1 VTADVVPPATRAD
14 RGVVISLDGS
24 GTVKTILS
32 AESVE
37 EAQLPRVVVGN
48 GDLSLVRSIDDEAS
62 VQEIL
67 LDPPAGEASEIAPDA
82 SATVG
87 LSSDKALKRY
97 SHIGLGLAATD
108 LLCVITALLVAH
120 FVSYGLSSPNPFY
133 LTGPLLAALLWTPIF
148 YGFGLYSIQHLSA
161 SEEFRRI
168 IGACSFGVLLVVLL
182 SYWFMADL
190 PNAFVASSLSLV
202 LAFELA
208 GRRVWRLAV
217 GRLRNSGRLTLR
229 TLVVGTNGEAHRLA
243 EVLKRRGL
251 GFGPIG
257 YVGSPGIQS
266 SPNGL
271 PIVGDVNSLADLIRE
286 HEAECLFVA
295 STAVESEDMLKVV
308 QAARQTG
315 AEVRVSANLPEI
327 LTTRLSVQTVA
338 NDLMAITLRPVR
350 LTRIQEALKRS
361 FDVALASLGLVLSSP
376 VMLVAAVVI
385 GLTSRGPVL
394 FRQQRVTKGGRE
406 FTVFKFRTMTHNG
419 DSLLSEDAPDKSAA
433 FFKVENDPRLTKV
446 GGLLR
451 KLSIDELPQLLNVVK
466 GDMSLVGPRPLP
478 VEQVNANPE
487 LLTPRHEV
495 LTGVTGWW
503 QVSGRSDLS
512 AEEAVRLDLFYI
524 ENWALSLDLFII
536 LKTVGVLLRRRGAY

>member
-1 VTADVVPPATRAD
+1 MTVDVPYPERER
-14 RGVVISLDGS
+14 RGVIISFDGS
-24 GTVKTILS
+24 ATAQRTARSDEG
-32 AESVE
+32 VE
-37 EAQLPRVVVGN
+37 DIPLPRVVVGN
-48 GDLSLVRSIDDEAS
+48 GDLSLVRTLDDEAS

-67 LDPPAGEASEIAPDA
+67 LDAVPENDA
-82 SATVG
+82 SANPLDSAAATG
-87 LSSDKALKRY
+87 LTGDRALRRY

-108 LLCVITALLVAH
+108 FLCIVAALLASYV
-120 FVSYGLSSPNPFY
+120 VSYGLSNPNPIY
-133 LTGPLLAALLWTPIF
+133 VAPLAAALLWTPIF
-148 YGFGLYSIQHLSA
+148 YCFGLYSIQHLSA

-168 IGACSFGVLLVVLL
+168 IGACSFGLLLVVLL
-182 SYWFMADL
+182 SYWAEAGL
-190 PNAFVASSLSLV
+190 SQAFVASSLT
-202 LAFELA
+202 LALTFELA

-217 GRLRNSGRLTLR
+217 GRLRGSGRLTLR
-229 TLVVGTNGEAHRLA
+229 TLVVGTNDEAHRLS
-243 EVLKRRGL
+243 EILKRRGL
-251 GFGPIG
+251 GFAPIG
-257 YVGSPGIQS
+257 YVGSPGLS
-266 SPNGL
+266 PSPNGL
-271 PIVGDVNSLADLIRE
+271 PTIGDVDSLADLIRQ

-295 STAVESEDMLKVV
+295 STGVGSEDMLKVV

-361 FDVALASLGLVLSSP
+361 FDVAFASLGLILSSP
-376 VMLVAAVVI
+376 VILVAAVAI

-406 FTVFKFRTMTHNG
+406 FTVFKFRTMTHDG
-419 DSLLSEDAPDKSAA
+419 DSLLPEDAPDKTAA
-433 FFKVENDPRLTKV
+433 FFKVEDDPRLTKV
-446 GGLLR
+446 GGVLR

-503 QVSGRSDLS
+503 QVNGRSDLS